1 MGEHIKYMPM
11 GYFGDHNL
19 ENLTS
24 VVTTTMGDIENNAS
38 TVLTNILG
46 GHFPAKTKGPG
57 NTSALLRNI
66 MMTILYPRRCYN
78 ETCYLCMLPIG
89 GHHFFMSDGAKTAF
103 WV

>member
-1 MGEHIKYMPM
+1 MCGKEEPYGGRIKYMPM

-46 GHFPAKTKGPG
+46 AISPQ
-57 NTSALLRNI
+57 RQRVQE
-66 MMTILYPRRCYN
+66 ILQRSC
-78 ETCYLCMLPIG
+78 EIL
-89 GHHFFMSDGAKTAF
+89 
-103 WV
+103 

>member
-38 TVLTNILG
+38 TVLTNIWG
-46 GHFPAKTKGPG
+46 AISPQ
-57 NTSALLRNI
+57 RQRVQE
-66 MMTILYPRRCYN
+66 ILQRSC
-78 ETCYLCMLPIG
+78 EIL
-89 GHHFFMSDGAKTAF
+89 
-103 WV
+103 